1 MHNTWQHRFW
11 RAATAAAVVVC
22 APSALRA
29 QIVVAC
35 DFDIA
40 DDLGR
45 FTFGNTMH
53 LRGPAG
59 AASTAGQFYIING
72 NTSDADVDHDGYAAP
87 GNCNY
92 TQIFVASIT
101 NLTNVDNQALA
112 IPSQNII
119 VTNLRRDLISGASE
133 QVNVTVQIPEGTVAG
148 TYVGRLEIRDNVI
161 FAVPSASSRDLLN
174 VDVITIEVTVE
185 ESRGIA
191 AFESDSPDPL
201 DSLVIRARAGQRAT
215 GVFRLANTGN
225 VSLSDIQLSATDL
238 RSESAVG
245 ISIPSENISF
255 SAPSLASIA
264 IGDTARVTVTVQV
277 PRGVLNG
284 RYRGLIF
291 AQGEGAAPL
300 QIPLIV
306 IVTSTRGIL
315 FATNPVR
322 GAQGDIAQI
331 AFNGD
336 PGTDFRVV
344 IFDMNGLM
352 VYQTRGQ
359 VFAGLGGTVQT
370 PTSGAD
376 FAVNV
381 GWPLVNGRGEIVASG
396 MYYVVAESIVSGQRQ
411 IAKDRLMVIR

>member
-1 MHNTWQHRFW
+1 
-11 RAATAAAVVVC
+11 
-22 APSALRA
+22 
-29 QIVVAC
+29 VVAC

-45 FTFGNTMH
+45 FTYGNTIH

-72 NTSDADVDHDGYAAP
+72 NTSDADVDHDGYASP
-87 GNCNY
+87 GTCNY

-101 NLTNVDNQALA
+101 NLTKVDNEALA
-112 IPSQNII
+112 IPSQNVI
-119 VTNLRRDLISGASE
+119 VTNLRRDLVSGASE

-148 TYVGRLEIRDNVI
+148 TYIGRLEIRDNLI
-161 FAVPSASSRDLLN
+161 PAVPSTSSRDLLN
-174 VDVITIEVTVE
+174 VDVITIEVTVDE
-185 ESRGIA
+185 DRGLA

-225 VSLSDIQLSATDL
+225 VALSDVQLSATDL

-245 ISIPSENISF
+245 ISIPAENITF
-255 SAPSLASIA
+255 AAPSLATIA
-264 IGDTARVTVTVQV
+264 VGDTVRVTVTVRV
-277 PRGVLNG
+277 PRGLLNG
-284 RYRGLIF
+284 RYRGTIF

-306 IVTSTRGIL
+306 IVTSSRGIL

-359 VFAGLGGTVQT
+359 VFAGLGGTPTV

-381 GWPLVNGRGEIVASG
+381 GWPLVNGRGETVASG
-396 MYYVVAESIVSGQRQ
+396 MYLVVAESIVSGERQ
-411 IAKDRLMVIR
+411 IARDRLMVIR